1 MHTLTTALARRY
13 GTVVVEDLDVAAMA
27 RSMSRRAF
35 RRTVYQAGIGVIRPV
50 LAYKTRWAGGQLVVA
65 DRLGHVLALAVA
77 PACVLVLAVVLV
89 LVLGFFWRASAS
101 WPSGKPSARLD
112 RLLRKRLRTEGA
124 M

>member
-27 RSMSRRAF
+27 RGMGRCAF
-35 RRTVYQAGIGVIRPV
+35 RRTVYQAGIGVVRPV

-77 PACVLVLAVVLV
+77 PAFVLVRAVVLV
-89 LVLGFFWRASAS
+89 LVLGFSWRASARS
-101 WPSGKPSARLD
+101 LAGPAGPLPPGRRCPADGRQ
-112 RLLRKRLRTEGA
+112 
-124 M
+124 